1 MAQNESLI
9 EDSCLHRRLRRCAPW
24 LVLLAL
30 LALVATPG
38 WLYGLSDGW
47 LVLRPMPVLVLE
59 HQRLLDRGSDA
70 ELLAQPQ
77 APQ

>member
-30 LALVATPG
+30 LALVAMPG
-38 WLYGLSDGW
+38 WLYDGR
-47 LVLRPMPVLVLE
+47 LNLRPLPMLVLE
-59 HQRLLDRGSDA
+59 HQRPLDRGSDA
-70 ELLAQPQ
+70 ELRAQPHASQ
-77 APQ
+77 